1 MPVVFYRLFTFCVK
15 RGAKMRQFIS
25 NSTEETEIFAASLA
39 DKISGAAVI
48 AMTGDLGAGK
58 TAFVRG
64 LAKGVGFTGEVSSPT
79 FAIVHEYVGG
89 RLPLYHFY
97 MYRVEDWNSL
107 YSTGFFDYMETKSG
121 LAVEWSENIENALP
135 DDLITVDIKRGDG
148 DNCRIITL
156 STRGDVSL

>member
-1 MPVVFYRLFTFCVK
+1 MGK
-15 RGAKMRQFIS
+15 FIS
-25 NSTEETEIFAASLA
+25 NSVEETEGFAAVIA
-39 DKISGAAVI
+39 DKIKGAAVI

-64 LAKGVGFTGEVSSPT
+64 LAKGLGYTGEVSSPT

-89 RLPLYHFY
+89 RLPLYHFD

-107 YSTGFFDYMETKSG
+107 YSTGFFDYMETESV

-135 DDLITVDIKRGDG
+135 DDLITVDIKRGEN

-156 STRGDVSL
+156 SSRGDITL